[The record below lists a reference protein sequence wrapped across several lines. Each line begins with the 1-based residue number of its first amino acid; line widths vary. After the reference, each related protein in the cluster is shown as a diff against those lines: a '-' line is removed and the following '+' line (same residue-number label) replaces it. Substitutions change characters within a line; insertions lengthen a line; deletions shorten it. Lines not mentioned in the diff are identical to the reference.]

1 MHFKNPQN
9 EARIKE
15 IKKLIFFKQLTVP
28 WGIKKK
34 NIAQRGLDIFKSKS
48 SYYEKNP
55 S

>member
-15 IKKLIFFKQLTVP
+15 IKKWIFFKQFTVP
-28 WGIKKK
+28 WVIKKK
-34 NIAQRGLDIFKSKS
+34 NIARRGLDIFKSES
-48 SYYEKNP
+48 SYYETNP